1 MRDWRVVLPAFGG
14 VIITIGVAGWFAG
27 GWLGVQANELSK
39 PDRGVE
45 QCRLMYVGGG
55 ATVQTLGEQRVEYAA
70 SRDDDIRLNGVA
82 LVDLALRIQELPGLP
97 SEEQVSEAEQ
107 IVPAMDRV
115 SAGLE
120 AACGKYGY

>member
-27 GWLGVQANELSK
+27 GLLSE

-45 QCRLMYVGGG
+45 QCRRMYVGGG
-55 ATVQTLGEQRVEYAA
+55 TTVQTLGEQRVEYAA
-70 SRDDDIRLNGVA
+70 SRDADIRLNGVA
-82 LVDLALRIQELPGLP
+82 LVDLALRIQVLPGLP
-97 SEEQVSEAEQ
+97 PEEQASEAEQ

-120 AACGKYGY
+120 AACGKYGF